1 MNGGKDIPAAPRYI
15 HSHRT
20 PVNGCPMPL
29 VDRGNSGN
37 IGARDL
43 VRIVEHEVATKKKT
57 AVLIDTK

>member
-1 MNGGKDIPAAPRYI
+1 
-15 HSHRT
+15 
-20 PVNGCPMPL
+20 MPL

-37 IGARDL
+37 IGALDL